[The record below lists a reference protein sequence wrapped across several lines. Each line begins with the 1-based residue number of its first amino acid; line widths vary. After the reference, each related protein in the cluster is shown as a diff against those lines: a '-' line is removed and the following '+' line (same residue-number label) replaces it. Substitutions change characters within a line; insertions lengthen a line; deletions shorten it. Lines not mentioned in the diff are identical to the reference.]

1 MNKKYFTVAIR
12 SAIVLAVICGL
23 IYPVAVTAVGQGVI
37 QYQANGSVASLNNT
51 TVGSYLIGQ
60 SVTSPDLFHI
70 RNDSASGVDP
80 DITVSS
86 AMKQAAIIHNNTN
99 IPMSY
104 LESLIHNNTR
114 YTLLFFGTAYVNA
127 LRLNLELI
135 TAFHNNVSQ
144 YGEIYANITKS

>member
-1 MNKKYFTVAIR
+1 MNKKYFTVPVRA
-12 SAIVLAVICGL
+12 AIVLAVICGL
-23 IYPVAVTAVGQGVI
+23 IYPVAVTAVGQGFI
-37 QYQANGSVASLNNT
+37 QYQANGSVALLNNT

-60 SVTSPDLFHI
+60 SVTSPDLFNI

-80 DITVSS
+80 DITVVS
-86 AMKQAAIIHNNTN
+86 ALNQATIIHNNTN
-99 IPMSY
+99 ISMSY
-104 LESLIHNNTR
+104 LQKLIHNNTR

-135 TAFHNNVSQ
+135 TAFHNRVTQ